1 MLMEPWNIEVLAEV
15 AQWRA
20 GLRTPQ
26 VDAAIDLLAERGEL
40 LPYPYSS
47 HLVGRLRE
55 LRIQFRGEKDRV
67 SYYPAKR
74 RRIVLLTV
82 FRKQRRRESAEIE
95 RARRAMEA
103 HKENDR

>member
-1 MLMEPWNIEVLAEV
+1 MVMQPWNIEVLAEV

-20 GLRTPQ
+20 GLRTPHRAK

-55 LRIQFRGEKDRV
+55 LRIQFGGEKDGV

-82 FRKQRRRESAEIE
+82 PQAAA
-95 RARRAMEA
+95 ARVGG
-103 HKENDR
+103 DRTGTAGHGSP